1 MSNKLKSLIYL
12 SCFMIAAVFY
22 HVNGTTNTEEK
33 ETVTTAKGSEADITI
48 NPFME
53 DIGE

>member
-12 SCFMIAAVFY
+12 SCFMIAAVVY
-22 HVNGTTNTEEK
+22 HVDASNKEETKLIDSSQTT
-33 ETVTTAKGSEADITI
+33 EADITI